1 MKNAYNFSKDH
12 EERPDFKNRQFIWW
26 KNTYFAL
33 WYSVSSLQFSSVT
46 QSCLTLCNPM
56 DHSMPGHP
64 VHHHSWSL
72 LKLMSIELVMPSNHL
87 TFCHPLFL
95 LPLIFASNRIFSN
108 ELVSCIRWPN
118 IGVSALAS
126 VLPFNIQDWF
136 PLGWTSWV
144 SWSPRDSQESFPTRQ
159 FKSINSLAL
168 SFLYSPNPT
177 SIHDYWKKHR
187 LD

>member
-87 TFCHPLFL
+87 TFCHPL
-95 LPLIFASNRIFSN
+95 LPPSIPIITLNVNGLIAQTKI
-108 ELVSCIRWPN
+108 
-118 IGVSALAS
+118 
-126 VLPFNIQDWF
+126 
-136 PLGWTSWV
+136 
-144 SWSPRDSQESFPTRQ
+144 
-159 FKSINSLAL
+159 
-168 SFLYSPNPT
+168 
-177 SIHDYWKKHR
+177 HR
-187 LD
+187 LARWMKTYALPHTTSLCLAPQIVCNYFTLLS